1 MNISYLNIYLIIIA
15 VLLLTIYYISSSTC
29 NINVNNVVSSENIE
43 NSKNVENFGGV
54 MLSNTQSN
62 RVQNLE
68 QINFN
73 INKLA
78 TYGYF
83 TLNQKNNPKNIVVP
97 NGLNYTNNN
106 FFDTY
111 NNNDVLDNTD
121 GVFFIVPD
129 GTLLKYTDDNGNVR
143 TKDFTFLTLNSNNEL
158 IITNDT
164 SNLTRFITLGDK
176 LYTLD
181 GRVITTQNTQG
192 NLGKVVAKSINPT
205 EQMIE
210 LCVTWVNYFA
220 LNASGLRARGDGN
233 NAGNTI
239 HMKPWNGTNETWY
252 TFILTSD
259 GKMRRI
265 EGPKFGGKFIKE
277 NNNRLELVNTRDE
290 GSGFYIKNNRLFTA
304 DNKTVDIEER
314 FRNTR
319 SWLRDNDRSQR
330 QIEDSILIT
339 KTGGNMSNQLLYVE
353 RVQNPRYYEYS
364 NVGWIINGLWSGG
377 SGRSA
382 VTEYQN
388 FEWELTLY
396 NMNGRVL
403 STENNSSNPP
413 EDSILKAVDPTTVAD
428 KKVLIFIL
436 QKDGRLRHKLSNKF
450 VSIRSND
457 NVLII
462 KSSTTT
468 SFSKQSN
475 FLVFNNS
482 LYISNNTATNDAT
495 MGEFRENNHNLFRMN
510 LVNNYWFNY
519 NTTSQNFTIKS
530 TPITYGIKNNVEMT
544 IENMR
549 NMLNNNIR
557 YNSRQNYLIKFNI
570 TDTRPND
577 SNNWSD
583 ILRFTLQ
590 SSISRARTNNTEN
603 PGERLPI
610 FLAAPMN
617 EAKGRYISPRIFSTD
632 NWNVELF
639 KTGHNTITPYGILLE
654 HNVSVA
660 IAIYISGSKVI
671 ITRNNIKV
679 SEINNLPTRPSD
691 LDQTYGNTKIS
702 VNGTAMSGNI
712 SNFEFLTTSSPVL
725 ENSNFD
731 DYFFELDAKGCPS
744 VGPVRNSP
752 RSVECI
758 SKTWTEKGCLTVQN
772 PNPNNLGWWG
782 DQTTQTVNNDMTAWA
797 TLTGD
802 THRRGCYGSDTSKW
816 PMTLKDNGCPV
827 NESTVLGNLQD
838 PEKCISNIWKEK
850 GCTQPLLPTMA
861 FNMTYW
867 KERPL
872 SNVSTDIGLWATLT
886 TDNHRKACYGNNTA
900 TYPGFTI
907 QTLTIASTPNTDK
920 TKRDITWTIATN
932 PNYFKIFLYKNNNT
946 NTEWGYLGLWMS
958 GSSRTATLE
967 RLTTANYKVI
977 VKGYNS
983 FDSVISTGEL
993 TFAHSTT
1000 SEPAITVQ
1008 ETKTIDNTTAVLN
1021 EDPNSPIVTYIG
1033 CFKDNQQR
1041 MIPTR
1046 AGNYT
1051 NLQSAVAEVI
1061 RRKKKVFGLQFGGQL
1076 WVGDDVHRA
1085 TLLGTAENCGD
1096 LGTAWTNKVYTVK
1109 YPEDDGINYL
1119 KAGDFT
1125 LDANSLPT
1133 LRDNTSYIYI
1143 IKNAIRLED
1152 RKRGYL
1158 SGITF
1163 ASLSNDP
1170 SVVPLLFE
1178 GVNETENNY
1187 KLVGIGSKICN
1198 NCIEEQ
1204 NEQKIETFTNLRETF
1219 FNVSSETPSNS
1230 DLPLGT
1236 MTFGGT
1242 TIYLLGRKI
1251 NESKYGSFILESAK
1265 NYYIGWC
1272 ESTLT
1277 NSGTITYST
1286 SGSNNPQV
1294 LAINNVS
1301 LNNSSINTNIKF
1313 TNNLGN
1319 RKYSIF
1325 ASIKV
1330 VDLASRNATYKDL
1343 GYSCDPQ
1350 IGNMLGRVHNN
1361 TFKCLSS
1368 DGTVCRTTANSEA
1381 CNTLLNSV
1389 PTGTIR
1395 DVECDFVN
1403 QSYPVDHYCSK
1414 ASRRHNLRRNV
1425 ASSESKTEVVASGR
1439 TEMIEVLRPRPEN
1452 YPTGRD
1458 VTKMPSVEDLK
1469 ERLTGATFRIK
1480 VNLPNVNPYIKMQR
1494 YTPGE
1499 SPNYFYLG
1507 IEKLEPNCSI
1517 DENGVETNIYVDG
1530 KNCRNKA
1537 LSEVSRTNTHR
1548 FVLVPIQYAIAKNV
1562 KFGNNIDFTLEE
1574 KDKRFYLKNIQTGLY
1589 PKLFEPSTEKNLRGM
1604 MINNEL
1610 SNMNELAR
1618 DSNILWGE
1626 RNLNTQSTQETKS
1639 AEVVVD
1645 TAVNNAFSG
1654 DFTMLSRMF
1663 GGSGNNAVSQTTRT
1677 QTELRNIINNQVPV
1691 SCSIKPDNNL
1701 YLMITAIIDESTP
1714 VDFGVNNG
1722 NAILKLVK
1730 YNLYGNKDKTFDI
1743 IFCNY
1748 DGEKLTN
1755 IETISDNNMSFFINL
1770 LCFDDEKDRKLKDN
1784 SLDMGIEIHKYSDDY
1799 LKRNSI
1805 KVIN

>member
-43 NSKNVENFGGV
+43 KFSGNINTTTTQNNTLQNVNY
-54 MLSNTQSN
+54 
-62 RVQNLE
+62 
-68 QINFN
+68 INFN
-73 INKLA
+73 VNKLA

-83 TLNQKNNPKNIVVP
+83 TLNQKNNPRNIVVP

-111 NNNDVLDNTD
+111 NNTAVLDNIE

-129 GTLLKYTDDNGNVR
+129 GTLIKYRDDSNNVR
-143 TKDFTFLTLNSNNEL
+143 TNNFTFLTLNSNNEL

-192 NLGKVVAKSINPT
+192 NLGKVVAKSINPA

-220 LNASGLRARGDGN
+220 LENGTLRARGDGN
-233 NAGNTI
+233 NENNPF
-239 HMKPWNGTNETWY
+239 HMKPFAGTNETWY

-265 EGPKFGGKFIKE
+265 EGPKFGGKYIKVS
-277 NNNRLELVNTRDE
+277 NNQLQIATSDRAS
-290 GSGFYIKNNRLFTA
+290 GSGFYIKNGKLYTSDNKIVTTNNSSTA
-304 DNKTVDIEER
+304 DGATLVVADG
-314 FRNTR
+314 NTSTLDVR
-319 SWLRDNDRSQR
+319 
-330 QIEDSILIT
+330 
-339 KTGGNMSNQLLYVE
+339 V
-353 RVQNPRYYEYS
+353 VQNPRYYEYN
-364 NVGWIINGLWSGG
+364 NVGWTINGLWSGG
-377 SGRSA
+377 SSSNTFEFIPNNR
-382 VTEYQN
+382 

-396 NMNGRVL
+396 NMNGSVL
-403 STENNSSNPP
+403 STEGNGANPA
-413 EDSILKAVDPTTVAD
+413 EESVLKAVDPTTVTN
-428 KKVLIFIL
+428 KNVLVFI
-436 QKDGRLRHKLSNKF
+436 QDINGRLRHKLSNKYVF
-450 VSIRSND
+450 VRNDNTLVINSNNGTVFHRFSNYLTRNGLLIAKNPDND
-457 NVLII
+457 NVIL
-462 KSSTTT
+462 S
-468 SFSKQSN
+468 
-475 FLVFNNS
+475 
-482 LYISNNTATNDAT
+482 D
-495 MGEFRENNHNLFRMN
+495 FRENNYNLFRMN
-510 LVNNYWFNY
+510 LVNDYWYNYS
-519 NTTSQNFTIKS
+519 TTSNNFTIKS
-530 TPITYGIKNNVEMT
+530 TPRSYGIKNNVVLSV
-544 IENMR
+544 ENLR
-549 NMLNNNIR
+549 NMLSTISF
-557 YNSRQNYLIKFNI
+557 NSRQNYLIKFGI
-570 TDTRPND
+570 TDTRPNA

-583 ILRFTLQ
+583 ILRFLL
-590 SSISRARTNNTEN
+590 ISKNNTEN
-603 PGERLPI
+603 PGARLPI
-610 FLAAPMN
+610 FFGAPMN
-617 EAKGRYISPRIFSTD
+617 EANGRYLSPRISTTN
-632 NWNVELF
+632 NWNVNLF
-639 KTGHNTITPYGILLE
+639 TTGHNTVNAFGILLE
-654 HNVSVA
+654 QNVNVS

-671 ITRNNIKV
+671 ITRNNTKV
-679 SEINNLPTRPSD
+679 SEINDLGARPSERD
-691 LDQTYGNTKIS
+691 TNTGNSMVSNTGS
-702 VNGTAMSGNI
+702 AMSANI

-752 RSVECI
+752 RSPECI

-802 THRRGCYGSDTSKW
+802 THRRGCYGTDTSRW
-816 PMTLKDNGCPV
+816 PLTLKDNGCPV

-838 PEKCISNIWKEK
+838 PERCATSIWREK
-850 GCTQPLLPTMA
+850 GCTQPLLS
-861 FNMTYW
+861 NMTTW
-867 KERPL
+867 R
-872 SNVSTDIGLWATLT
+872 NQTVSHITNDITQWATLT
-886 TDNHRKACYGNNTA
+886 SDTHRRACYGNNTA

-1008 ETKTIDNTTAVLN
+1008 ETKTIDNSTAVLN

-1301 LNNSSINTNIKF
+1301 LNNSSINTDIKF

-1343 GYSCDPQ
+1343 GYSCDTR

-1368 DGTVCRTTANSEA
+1368 DGTMCRTTANSEA